1 MKLMNRPG
9 RAVMIVFA
17 VVGLVLAAPAISQN
31 KPAAQELTAEQ
42 IVDRATELNSLG
54 FEAGHAQMTLE
65 VYDRAGEK
73 RERRLDVKSKR
84 SENRGRTLVTLTHP
98 AEVRGQ
104 AFLFIENPDGEDD
117 VWMYVPA
124 FNVTRRI
131 EGNQK
136 RGAFL
141 GTHFTY
147 ADLESRDIK
156 DATYRK
162 LPDEKIGDHDVYV
175 IEARPKTPAQSDYS
189 RVVSFIRKDDFIP
202 MRIRF
207 FGKDNNLDKT
217 LFVEQLDKTD
227 DGKTYIRRMTARS
240 ERGGYTTIIINAL
253 DTKTEIAD
261 AIFSREQLGR

>member
-1 MKLMNRPG
+1 MKRSNRL
-9 RAVMIVFA
+9 VMFA
-17 VVGLVLAAPAISQN
+17 LCTVGLIFSAQVGAQN
-31 KPAAQELTAEQ
+31 KPLTADQ
-42 IVDRATELNSLG
+42 IMERAVERNSLG

-84 SENRGRTLVTLTHP
+84 AGQRGRTLVTLTAP

-104 AFLFIENPDGEDD
+104 AFLFIENADAEDD
-117 VWMYVPA
+117 VWMHVPA

-147 ADLESRDIK
+147 ADLESRDLK
-156 DATYRK
+156 EANYRM
-162 LPDEKIGDHDVYV
+162 LPEEKIGEVEVYV
-175 IEARPKTPAQSDYS
+175 IESQPKRPAQSDYA
-189 RVVSFIRKDDFIP
+189 RVVSYVRKTDFIP

-207 FGKDNNLDKT
+207 FGKDNKLDKT
-217 LFVEQLDKTD
+217 LFVEQLDKTEE
-227 DGKTYIRRMTARS
+227 GTTYIRRMTARS
-240 ERGGYTTIIINAL
+240 ERGGYTTIIINGL

-261 AIFSREQLGR
+261 AIFNREQLGR